1 MINAD
6 LAVNQMFYTPVSQQ
20 ELIERVEQIAKASDN
35 PAAVWTAVMMTNN
48 FLATQLNQGDKQ

>member
-1 MINAD
+1 MTN
-6 LAVNQMFYTPVSQQ
+6 LTVNQMFYTPVSQQ
-20 ELIERVEQIAKASDN
+20 ELIERVEQIAKASNN

>member
-1 MINAD
+1 MTN
-6 LAVNQMFYTPVSQQ
+6 LTVNQMFYTPVSQQ
-20 ELIERVEQIAKASDN
+20 ELFERIEQIATASDN

>member
-1 MINAD
+1 MTN
-6 LAVNQMFYTPVSQQ
+6 LTVNQMFYTPVSQQ

-48 FLATQLNQGDKQ
+48 FIATHLNRGDK